1 MKLNMKNI
9 YPLLLVLMS
18 FFLSATVQAESSALD
33 VVKNTSSQV
42 IERLKDDSQGIK
54 SDPKRINQ
62 LVDELITPS
71 FDFPKMSRWVL
82 GKNWRKASDD
92 QKVRFSN
99 AFQSLLIRTYSRAL
113 AQSDNVD
120 IKYLPEHPSKDG
132 KKTTI
137 KTEVYRPG
145 GAPLI
150 PISYRLYK
158 AGDTWK
164 VYDVSIDGVSL
175 VSTYRGSFN
184 DKIKKKGLD
193 ALISSLESRS

>member
-1 MKLNMKNI
+1 MKNT

-18 FFLSATVQAESSALD
+18 FFLPATAAQAESSALD

-54 SDPKRINQ
+54 SDPQRINQ

-92 QKVRFSN
+92 QKTRFTN
-99 AFQSLLIRTYSRAL
+99 AFQGLLIRTYSRAL
-113 AQSDNVD
+113 VQSDNID
-120 IKYLPEHPSKDG
+120 IKYLPEYPSKDG
-132 KKTTI
+132 RKTTI

-158 AGDTWK
+158 TGGTWK

-193 ALISSLESRS
+193 ALIASLESRS

>member
-1 MKLNMKNI
+1 MKNI
-9 YPLLLVLMS
+9 YPILLVFMS
-18 FFLSATVQAESSALD
+18 FFLAVTAQAESTALD

-42 IERLKDDSQGIK
+42 IERLKEDTEGIK
-54 SDPKRINQ
+54 TDPQRINE
-62 LVDELITPS
+62 LVDELITPT

-82 GKNWRKASDD
+82 GKNWRKASAE
-92 QKVRFSN
+92 QKTRFTN

-113 AQSDNVD
+113 AQSDNVN
-120 IKYLPEHPSKDG
+120 IKYLPAYPSKDG

-137 KTEVYRPG
+137 KTEIHRPG

-150 PISYRLYK
+150 PINYRLYK
-158 AGDTWK
+158 SGDTWK
-164 VYDVSIDGVSL
+164 VYDVAIDGVSL

-193 ALISSLESRS
+193 VLIKNLEDRS